1 MMIWGLK
8 LLDRGDD
15 DPLDRRVVAAV
26 AGARRERNVDAV
38 AGARALAGVLDQPR
52 AGREEPVLVQGD
64 RQHAG
69 VVVEGVLG
77 AVAVVDVPVDD
88 RDPLEAVDG
97 AHVLDRDRD
106 VGEDAE
112 AAAFVALGVVAGR
125 PVQRVGV
132 VDVAVPDRLDR
143 LDHAARRER
152 ADAVAA
158 GAEGRQFAAVAAAF
172 LAFALDP
179 REVLGGVDAE
189 DLLLGRLAPVE
200 RGHLAE
206 QAGDV
211 EDVAQAPLG
220 RRALTVLL
228 GLDQAAGRHVAR
240 PGPGVVPGIELVPVE
255 AGRHRQANVFG
266 RRAPGRPI

>member
-1 MMIWGLK
+1 M
-8 LLDRGDD
+8 
-15 DPLDRRVVAAV
+15 
-26 AGARRERNVDAV
+26 
-38 AGARALAGVLDQPR
+38 
-52 AGREEPVLVQGD
+52 QGD
-64 RQHAG
+64 RQDAR

-112 AAAFVALGVVAGR
+112 AAPFVALGVVAGR

-143 LDHAARRER
+143 LDHPARRER

-158 GAEGRQFAAVAAAF
+158 GAEGRQFATVAAAF
-172 LAFALDP
+172 GAFALDP
-179 REVLGGVDAE
+179 LEVGGGVDAE
-189 DLLLGRLAPVE
+189 DLLLGRLPP
-200 RGHLAE
+200 RQLDRLAE

-211 EDVAQAPLG
+211 EQVAQATLG
-220 RRALTVLL
+220 RWALAVLL
-228 GLDQAAGRHVAR
+228 GLDQPTGRQVRR
-240 PGPGVVPGIELVPVE
+240 PGSGVVPRVKLVPVE
-255 AGRHRQANVFG
+255 TRSH
-266 RRAPGRPI
+266 RAPPCGYPNPMERPMRSFMISFVPPQILLTRASAQKRATRYSSMKP